1 MPIWAV
7 NRYRYDR
14 SRPQLA
20 VTPFCAEAIA
30 FATDE
35 RLLKLEV
42 CIILLGRIGLREIL
56 WRLARNRLGDR
67 WQIGARPSPDIG
79 CAASV
84 LQHMV

>member
-35 RLLKLEV
+35 RLLKLES
-42 CIILLGRIGLREIL
+42 LYHPAWSDRSQGNP
-56 WRLARNRLGDR
+56 LA
-67 WQIGARPSPDIG
+67 ACSE
-79 CAASV
+79 SS
-84 LQHMV
+84 